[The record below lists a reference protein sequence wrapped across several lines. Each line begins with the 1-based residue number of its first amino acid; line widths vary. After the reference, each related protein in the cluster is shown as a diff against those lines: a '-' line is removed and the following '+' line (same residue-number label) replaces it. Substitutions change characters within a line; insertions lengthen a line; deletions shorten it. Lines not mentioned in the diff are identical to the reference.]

1 MAARVPKQLLQ
12 IGGKTVLEHSLQAL
26 AGLRELREMILVSN
40 ACDEI
45 NAIAGNFDLAPLRRV
60 DGGRERCHSVLN
72 GLGVLAGQADA
83 NDWVLVHD
91 AARPCLRLQDVQN
104 LIKTLNGHPHG
115 GLLGIPVRDTMKRT
129 GAANAIVSTER
140 RVGLWHAHTPQ
151 MFRYGLLKSALE
163 KSLADGY
170 EVTDESSA
178 MEHAGYHPLMV
189 EGHADNLKITRPE
202 DLPLAEY
209 YLEQQGRL

>member
-1 MAARVPKQLLQ
+1 MAARVPKQLLHL
-12 IGGKTVLEHSLQAL
+12 GEKTVLEHSLQAL
-26 AGLRELREMILVSN
+26 AGLRELGEIILVSS
-40 ACDEI
+40 ASDEI
-45 NAIAGNFDLAPLRRV
+45 RCIENNFDLAPLRRV

-72 GLGVLAGQADA
+72 GLAALAGQADV

-91 AARPCLRLQDVQN
+91 AARPCLRLQDVHK
-104 LIKTLNGHPHG
+104 LIAALRDHPHG

-129 GAANAIVSTER
+129 TVDNAIVCTEQR
-140 RVGLWHAHTPQ
+140 DGLWHAHTPQ
-151 MFRYGLLKSALE
+151 MFRYGLLKDALE

-178 MEHAGYHPLMV
+178 MEHAGYHPVML

-209 YLEQQGRL
+209 YLRQQGRL